1 MRSLRRDIEIKDGVR
16 VATLFTPHL
25 FSFREET
32 GLTLEVDENDTLG
45 IMEAYADVF
54 YLAALNAWVLDGRGD
69 VSTFPHTRGDFHEY
83 MAANPREFGK
93 DMNFAVEALT
103 GRKIGDLSAEAE
115 KRDPGA
121 GNGPEKGK
129 KKLFR
134 LIGRISRRS

>member
-32 GLTLEVDENDTLG
+32 GLTLEVDEIDTLG

-54 YLAALNAWVLDGRGD
+54 YLAALNAWVLDGKGD
-69 VSTFPHTRGDFHEY
+69 TASFPHTRGDFHEY
-83 MAANPREFGK
+83 MAANPKGFGR
-93 DMNFAVEALT
+93 DVNFAVEALT
-103 GRKIGDLSAEAE
+103 GRKIGDLSSEAE

-121 GNGPEKGK
+121 GNGPGEGK
-129 KKLFR
+129 KKRWR
-134 LIGRISRRS
+134 LIGRR

>member
-1 MRSLRRDIEIKDGVR
+1 M
-16 VATLFTPHL
+16 ATLFTPHL

-32 GLTLEVDENDTLG
+32 GLTLEVDEDDTLG

-93 DMNFAVEALT
+93 DVNFAVEALT

-134 LIGRISRRS
+134 WIGRISRRS

>member
-93 DMNFAVEALT
+93 NVNFAVEALT

-121 GNGPEKGK
+121 GNGPGEGK
-129 KKLFR
+129 KKHWR